1 VSSGIQALRRR
12 PRRWAAVLAPIGFIA
27 VGAVAGVPG
36 SGPTPAA
43 RASAANGEP
52 KPYTDASVPA
62 GRVMMVGASPDEAND
77 ETWGLGVEGGQSALV
92 RYTPETGWTPG
103 PGLLDS
109 SGKSLNGFQLDQPE
123 AFQYPNPSPLAGQ
136 MTPHGSGVLAGTIPA
151 AKSGEQE
158 QQVLLVRS
166 PGGAF
171 QETQPLPTEGE
182 VALKEGEKLLG
193 VDRAPLVAALDEGGS
208 GPHGGALVVPV
219 DEGGGVEGRVLHWDG
234 TKWTSEAIE
243 VPSASSGE
251 FHVVAIG
258 ASSPNNAWLLAKLSS
273 QYPVGSM
280 ALFRRHVG
288 EGGEPTTWQPVITTS
303 GAAAGE
309 PISVPAAEAEF
320 TLPNRDQSQVLTVTS
335 EGVWVDGLRADAQTP
350 TTMFFK
356 PAGEAAEGRFTA
368 SWCTL
373 PSNAPAG
380 SKRCSYELPEPLTT
394 ARIRSFAWANPSAGA
409 YGERVITGFSGG
421 VSLRLN
427 GAGFVRADA
436 LGASKPPED
445 VGGSFGSAFSSAREG
460 WLGQERLPVHVTLSE
475 YPSRLEPWP
484 AAFRHALLALAP
496 APGQAVGSLSS
507 EALAVGDQGEIARYE
522 PGKGWTP
529 ESLLGIGS
537 RHETPRLRAV
547 AWPIPSR
554 AYAVGDLGQMWIW
567 RGETGL
573 WEQDPATPLNFRG
586 NLLGIA
592 FDPNNSARGY
602 AVGQSG
608 ALLSYGKTW
617 QQEPESAIPQPA
629 RGANYVSI
637 AFAGSEAIVAYRRLV
652 PSTDRFEGGVMVNS
666 GSGWTIDTGAAA
678 AIGSS
683 SPWAVAGLPDG
694 GAAFSAENGDI
705 FERQSAG
712 AAWQPTPTPYPG
724 TGSPGSIVLFREN
737 GALRV
742 VGSGSV
748 PETVQIEDE
757 AAPPPGFPP
766 NLAPPY
772 PIASSQE
779 KGVLRQTANGWSDEE
794 HELNNAEQ
802 PPGEYERYDSV
813 YQPDPVAAVMVNS
826 TGTQGW
832 AVGGITDTTNAQLD
846 TADVWRYPADGTTPT
861 GVATAPVT
869 TPANEVTF
877 AIGGG
882 AQCAGPCADR
892 AQARIGPDVWFSHA
906 VSLASS
912 IQRVRA
918 FLYTGARVTTGK
930 TAGPATVAVPYER
943 ELARYAE
950 LASQS
955 SKPVYVAPSPTD
967 LDGSHTEATFNTVF
981 SGFPVPFG
989 HKEPAAEGLASAGR
1003 STEGCPGT
1011 PGCQVSYYALNSTGS
1026 NKENVRVIV
1035 LDNTTSVGSTQLKWL
1050 EEELA
1055 GARRPPNPEVSIV
1068 IGNASLPAEVAAGEP
1083 SGTAVAQA
1091 IVRGGAS
1098 AYFFDS
1104 PEQNVELHLTYGGHS
1119 IPAFGSGTLG
1129 YVSYAA
1135 QEESD
1140 FIGASGFLLTQIDAA
1155 ARNAE
1160 NVAPV
1165 TVKLIPNIGEL
1176 ALEAESGTLLR
1187 RSQAALF
1194 AGLARR
1200 PRSGNVSHNDSNTPE
1215 TDPYIP
1221 IPSNCVGANCAHGI
1235 LPEYSFTSSRTDFG
1249 EFVEPNLA
1257 STDPLAVEYGPNGKP
1272 NPDTHSGLFCAYNAG
1287 TTIVTVSA
1295 GGLSASLPVT
1305 IQAGSVRQPC
1315 GTTKL
1320 KELPETAAPAPVPPP
1335 PAPAPAASP
1344 APASAPPPVPPPP
1357 PPPTVITPAAVVP
1370 AHVTP
1375 AAVQPPPFIVTQP
1388 LASFVPSIVPPPIP
1402 TPARPS
1408 PPSGTSAVE
1417 AVQREEQEESAPES
1431 VGNQASAYRETEH
1444 EPVPPYLLG
1453 VVVLA
1458 AFAGASIRG
1467 RTRRRGRAIR
1477 VAPATISSSRA
1488 QRRMSDRN
1496 GRWGL

>member
-1 VSSGIQALRRR
+1 MIG
-12 PRRWAAVLAPIGFIA
+12 AA
-27 VGAVAGVPG
+27 
-36 SGPTPAA
+36 PA
-43 RASAANGEP
+43 
-52 KPYTDASVPA
+52 
-62 GRVMMVGASPDEAND
+62 EAND
-77 ETWGLGVEGGQSALV
+77 ETWGLGIQDGQSALV

-109 SGKSLNGFQLDQPE
+109 SGKALSGFQLDQPE

-136 MTPHGSGVLAGTIPA
+136 ITPRGSGVLAGTIPA
-151 AKSGEQE
+151 AKSGEHE
-158 QQVLLVRS
+158 QQVLLVRN

-171 QETQPLPTEGE
+171 QETQPLPAEGE
-182 VALKEGEKLLG
+182 VALKEGERLLG
-193 VDRAPLVAALDEGGS
+193 VNRAPLVAALDEGGS
-208 GPHGGALVVPV
+208 SPHAGALVVPV
-219 DEGGGVEGRVLHWDG
+219 SEGGGVEGRVLHWDG
-234 TKWTSEAIE
+234 TKWTSETIE
-243 VPSASSGE
+243 VPSASSAE
-251 FHVVAIG
+251 FQVVAIG
-258 ASSPNNAWLLAKLSS
+258 ASSPGNAWLLAKLSN

-288 EGGEPTTWQPVITTS
+288 EGGEPTTWQPVVTTS
-303 GAAAGE
+303 GAGAGE
-309 PISVPAAEAEF
+309 PISVPLTEGGAEF

-335 EGVWVDGLRADAQTP
+335 EGVWVDGLRTDAQTP
-350 TTMFFK
+350 TTMYFK

-373 PSNAPAG
+373 PSDAPAG
-380 SKRCSYELPEPLTT
+380 SKRCTYELPEPLTT

-421 VSLRLN
+421 VSMRLN
-427 GAGFVRADA
+427 GTSFVRVDA

-445 VGGSFGSAFSSAREG
+445 VGGSFGSAFSNAREG
-460 WLGQERLPVHVTLSE
+460 WLGQERLAVHLTLGE

-496 APGQAVGSLSS
+496 APGQPVGSLSS

-522 PGKGWTP
+522 SGKGWTP

-608 ALLSYGKTW
+608 VLLSYGKTW

-629 RGANYVSI
+629 RGANYTSI
-637 AFAGSEAIVAYRRLV
+637 AFAGSEAIVIYRRLV

-683 SPWAVAGLPDG
+683 SPWAAAGLADG
-694 GAAFSAENGDI
+694 GAAFTVEDGRI

-712 AAWQPTPTPYPG
+712 AAWEPTPTPYPG
-724 TGSPGSIVLFREN
+724 VGSPGSIVLFREN

-742 VGSGSV
+742 IGSGSV

-779 KGVLRQTANGWSDEE
+779 KGVLRQTAAGWSDEE

-802 PPGEYERYDSV
+802 PPGEFERYDSV

-861 GVATAPVT
+861 GVGTSPITTAPET
-869 TPANEVTF
+869 VTF
-877 AIGGG
+877 AVGGG
-882 AQCAGPCADR
+882 AQCAAPCSDR
-892 AQARIGPDVWFSHA
+892 AEARIGPDVWFSHA
-906 VSLASS
+906 LSLASS
-912 IQRVRA
+912 IQKARA
-918 FLYTGARVTTGK
+918 FFYTGARVTTGK
-930 TAGPATVAVPYER
+930 TAGPATVAVPYKN

-967 LDGSHTEATFNTVF
+967 LDESHSEGTFATVF
-981 SGFPVPFG
+981 SGFPAPFG
-989 HKEPAAEGLASAGR
+989 SKGTAAPGLEPAGSSPEK
-1003 STEGCPGT
+1003 CPGT
-1011 PGCQVSYYALNSTGS
+1011 PGCQATYYAMNSIGAAG
-1026 NKENVRVIV
+1026 KKQNVRVIV
-1035 LDNTTSVGSTQLKWL
+1035 LDNTTSVGPTQLKWL
-1050 EEELA
+1050 EGQLGE
-1055 GARRPPNPEVSIV
+1055 ARKESEVSIV

-1083 SGTAVAQA
+1083 AGTAVAQA
-1091 IVRGGAS
+1091 IVRGDAS
-1098 AYFFDS
+1098 AYFYDS

-1140 FIGASGFLLTQIDAA
+1140 FIGASGFLLTEINTA

-1221 IPSNCVGANCAHGI
+1221 IPSNCLGANCAHGI
-1235 LPEYSFTSSRTDFG
+1235 LPAYSFTSSRDDLG
-1249 EFVEPNLA
+1249 EFVKPNLA
-1257 STDPLAVEYGPNGKP
+1257 STDPLAVEYGASGKP
-1272 NPDTHSGLFCAYNAG
+1272 IGDEQSGLFCAYNAG

-1320 KELPETAAPAPVPPP
+1320 KELPENKVAAPAPPP

-1344 APASAPPPVPPPP
+1344 APATAPPPVPPPP
-1357 PPPTVITPAAVVP
+1357 VTATPPAAVTPAHVKPAAVVL
-1370 AHVTP
+1370 
-1375 AAVQPPPFIVTQP
+1375 PPFISTQA

-1431 VGNQASAYRETEH
+1431 VGNQATAYHETEH

-1458 AFAGASIRG
+1458 AFAGASMRKRTRG
-1467 RTRRRGRAIR
+1467 RDRLVR

-1488 QRRMSDRN
+1488 QRRMSARD
-1496 GRWGL
+1496 GRWGR